1 MMSFHVKID
10 GEYGDDDTQISLMDG
25 TDELVMWTSDE
36 WREDPSLVV
45 VIANA
50 IGIGYTEG
58 ADGIR
63 ARLETP
69 S

>member
-1 MMSFHVKID
+1 MFRVAID
-10 GEYGDDDTQISLMDG
+10 GEYGDADTQIALMDG
-25 TDELVMWTSDE
+25 DAELVMWTSDE

-50 IGIGYTEG
+50 IQVGYTEG
-58 ADGIR
+58 ADAIR
-63 ARLETP
+63 ARIG